1 MSQHNRTTTEI
12 ARRFV
17 GKDNDAAVA
26 RIARRLE
33 NWGNVRLLTPVGER
47 YTGRGRARAYDEHEQ
62 IKASVLLLT
71 FAYQTPKAVLD
82 LVSRLFDDLRSR
94 SKKSNKRITAMAKL
108 LEEAKAGKKDVYLIL
123 EPGEPEEL
131 PSATL
136 GPSLNV
142 LKDQDSAVVVN
153 VTRAIRRVI

>member
-17 GKDNDAAVA
+17 GKDNDDAAA
-26 RIARRLE
+26 RITRRLE
-33 NWGNVRLLTPVGER
+33 NWGNIGLLTPVGER
-47 YTGRGRARAYDEHEQ
+47 YTGRGRARAYDKHEQ

-82 LVSRLFDDLRSR
+82 LVSRLFDDVRPG
-94 SKKSNKRITAMAKL
+94 SKKSKGQLRIIANL
-108 LEEAKAGKKDVYLIL
+108 LEEAKAGKRDVYLIIKPREL
-123 EPGEPEEL
+123 EEL
-131 PSATL
+131 PSATI
-136 GPSLNV
+136 GPSLDA

>member
-1 MSQHNRTTTEI
+1 MSQHNRSTTEI
-12 ARRFV
+12 ARRFA
-17 GKDNDAAVA
+17 GKDNDATA

-33 NWGNVRLLTPVGER
+33 NWGNIGLLTPVGER

-82 LVSRLFDDLRSR
+82 LVSRLFDDVRPGTKKSKGQLRS
-94 SKKSNKRITAMAKL
+94 MANL

-123 EPGEPEEL
+123 QPGEP
-131 PSATL
+131 
-136 GPSLNV
+136 
-142 LKDQDSAVVVN
+142 
-153 VTRAIRRVI
+153 